1 MAFGSRRECQAC
13 RNDLCFPF
21 EESSKISAL
30 SIRQP
35 HMITAKNIWIP
46 NSTTNYTAPILLQL
60 LFMVFLKS
68 TRQTSHSDL
77 SQVPLVH
84 LLISFLNTVPAFYHL
99 IRTAN
104 IPWNPV
110 KTLLPKCPYYLV
122 SSMLMLE
129 NTLSY

>member
-46 NSTTNYTAPILLQL
+46 NSTTNYTASFYGLPKIHKTDFPLRPI
-60 LFMVFLKS
+60 
-68 TRQTSHSDL
+68 TSAIGS
-77 SQVPLVH
+77 PAY
-84 LLISFLNTVPAFYHL
+84 LISEHCASILSPHQNSKYTVEPG
-99 IRTAN
+99 
-104 IPWNPV
+104 
-110 KTLLPKCPYYLV
+110 
-122 SSMLMLE
+122 
-129 NTLSY
+129 